1 MQRLDCDRMFIA
13 VMESGS
19 FTAAA
24 QRLGTSHGQAS
35 KLISRLEQ
43 TLGVQL
49 FRRSTRSLTPTD
61 VGNAYYQR
69 VRPLIADYDAL
80 NDSVRNIAGS
90 PSGVLRVSAP
100 VTFGTRQL
108 TGHLMEFARRYADI
122 ELDVSFNDRLVS
134 VVDEGFDLALR
145 IGHLEDSNLIARK
158 LCDIRVITLASEGY
172 LAARGVPE
180 HWSQLAQHDC
190 IIDTNFREPGQWRY
204 RDAQGHPHTQTVRAK
219 MRFSNAEVCLQ
230 AACADLGITRLPTF
244 VASRAVQEGLV
255 RPLLQA
261 NEAAPLGLFAV
272 YSPAKYLA
280 ARSRVLIDFLIAAFA
295 GQPHWDSGL

>member
-35 KLISRLEQ
+35 KLISKLEQ
-43 TLGVQL
+43 ELGVQL

-61 VGNAYYQR
+61 VGSAYYQR

-90 PSGVLRVSAP
+90 PSGVLRISAP
-100 VTFGTRQL
+100 VTFGSCQL
-108 TGHLMEFARRYADI
+108 TEHLVEFARLYGDI
-122 ELDVSFNDRLVS
+122 ELDVNFNDRLVS

-172 LAARGVPE
+172 LAAHGVPE
-180 HWSQLAQHDC
+180 HWSQLAQHNC
-190 IIDTNFREPGQWRY
+190 IVDTNFREPGQWCY
-204 RDAQGHPHTQTVRAK
+204 RDAQGNPHTQTVRAR

-244 VASRAVQEGLV
+244 VASRAVKEGLV
-255 RPLLQA
+255 RPLLQTY
-261 NEAAPLGLFAV
+261 EAAPLGLFAV

-280 ARSRVLIDFLIAAFA
+280 ARSRVLIDFLITAFA
-295 GQPHWDSGL
+295 GEPRWDRHV

>member
-43 TLGVQL
+43 ALGVQL

-90 PSGVLRVSAP
+90 PAGVLRISAP

-108 TGHLMEFARRYADI
+108 TGHLVEFARRYADI

-204 RDAQGHPHTQTVRAK
+204 RDAHGHTHTQTVRAK

-255 RPLLQA
+255 RPLLQTC
-261 NEAAPLGLFAV
+261 EAAPLGLFAV

-280 ARSRVLIDFLIAAFA
+280 ARSRLLIDFLIAAFA
-295 GQPHWDSGL
+295 GQPDWDSGL

>member
-43 TLGVQL
+43 SLGVQL

-90 PSGVLRVSAP
+90 PSGVLKVSAP
-100 VTFGTRQL
+100 VTFGARQL
-108 TGHLMEFARRYADI
+108 TEHLVEFARRYTDI

-145 IGHLEDSNLIARK
+145 IGHLEDSNLVARK
-158 LCDIRVITLASEGY
+158 LCDIRVITLASAGY
-172 LAARGVPE
+172 LATRGIPE

-190 IIDTNFREPGQWRY
+190 IIDTNFREPAQWRY
-204 RDAQGHPHTQTVRAK
+204 RDAQGNLHTQTVRPR
-219 MRFSNAEVCLQ
+219 MRFANADVCLQ

-244 VASRAVQEGLV
+244 VASDALQQGLV
-255 RPLLQA
+255 RPLLQPY
-261 NEAAPLGLFAV
+261 EAPPLGLFAV
-272 YSPAKYLA
+272 YPPAKYLA

-295 GQPHWDSGL
+295 GEPHWDRPL